1 MKIMLV
7 MTNYGK
13 KYASTIYQS
22 QPGSRPVRTNKQWAR
37 SEIANERKIE
47 NYAYSFQ
54 FSISP

>member
-22 QPGSRPVRTNKQWAR
+22 QPGSRSVRTNKQLSR

-47 NYAYSFQ
+47 NYAYSF
-54 FSISP
+54 